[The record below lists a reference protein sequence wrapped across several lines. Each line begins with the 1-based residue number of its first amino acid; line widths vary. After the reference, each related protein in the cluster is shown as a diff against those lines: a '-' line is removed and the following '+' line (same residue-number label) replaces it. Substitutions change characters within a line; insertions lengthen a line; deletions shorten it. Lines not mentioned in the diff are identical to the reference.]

1 MSKMERN
8 VRLFYIYIFFI
19 RLDLWF
25 SIIQLFFLDRGFSL
39 TQYTL
44 AGSVWYLAN
53 LLSEIPTGAITDRLG
68 KRISMLISLVSLSL
82 SLFILAFG
90 QTIYHALLSYVIW
103 GFSSSFETGTYS
115 AFLYDSLKE
124 EDREEDFRRV
134 IGRVRAVT
142 ITAAAVGSLSAGY
155 LGGIGL
161 DLPIL
166 FNAAIPIL
174 LCPFLLLFTEP
185 EVSGASEPSYA
196 LHITESVRYVSQH
209 KRVAWIILYSSLM
222 SAAVWG
228 LYNFYQPFLYALG
241 VTVEGIGILYSLF
254 RLTSA
259 AGAYLSDSLYNVIGQ
274 TSIYLVP
281 FCLAVSVLCIGAFQ
295 TPWIAG
301 LLFVNFFI
309 SGFYVPILSD
319 LFNKNLPPRKRAT
332 IISLSAVLSSLL
344 NATIDPV
351 LGKIADTFS
360 IQATFWTVGIG
371 LFISMGFII
380 VMLRNGLRKDLAVV

>member
-68 KRISMLISLVSLSL
+68 KRISMLIALISLSL

-90 QTIYHALLSYVIW
+90 QTIFHALLSYVLW

-124 EDREEDFRRV
+124 EDREENFRRV
-134 IGRVRAVT
+134 IGRVRALT
-142 ITAAAVGSLSAGY
+142 IIAAALGSMAAGA
-155 LGGIGL
+155 LGGIDL

-166 FNAAIPIL
+166 LNASIPLL
-174 LCPFLLLFTEP
+174 LCPLLLFFTEP
-185 EVSGASEPSYA
+185 EVTGTPEPSYA
-196 LHITESVRYVSQH
+196 LHIKESVRYVSQH
-209 KRVAWIILYSSLM
+209 KLVAYLILYSSIM
-222 SAAVWG
+222 GAAVWG
-228 LYNFYQPFLYALG
+228 LYNFYQPFLYAFG
-241 VTVEGIGILYSLF
+241 VTVESIGILYALF
-254 RLTSA
+254 RLISA
-259 AGAYLSDSLYNVIGQ
+259 AGSTLSDPLFKVMGEV
-274 TSIYLVP
+274 SIYLIP
-281 FCLAVSVLCIGAFQ
+281 ICLAVSVLCMGTFQ
-295 TPWIAG
+295 TPWIVS

-319 LFNKNLPPRKRAT
+319 LLNKNLPAGKRAT

-344 NATIDPV
+344 NAAIDPV
-351 LGKIADTFS
+351 LGMIADTFS
-360 IQATFWTVGIG
+360 IRVTFWTVGIG
-371 LFISMGFII
+371 VLISMSFII
-380 VMLRNGLRKDLAVV
+380 VILKNELRKDLAVI